1 MGIMDAMN
9 IESSKWRSGAL
20 DGTST
25 ETETDVIVVQRR
37 RRRNIIIAVL
47 AVVVLAIALYLV
59 FGRGG
64 GEEKA
69 GPAGA
74 GKGGAAEAPAVTVV
88 VPGRQQVAR
97 TMSATGTLA
106 ARRDMPVGVAGEGGM
121 IARVLVERGQWVG
134 AGQTLAVIERSVQSQ
149 EAQQLAASIEVARA
163 DARLAQQELQRAQS
177 LVARGFVSKA
187 DVERRTATR
196 DAANARVRVAEAQL
210 GASRARI
217 GRLDIR
223 APAAGLVL
231 DRKVEP
237 GQVVSAGSGA
247 LFRIAQGG
255 LMELVARLPQTD
267 LSTLSVGVPVTVT
280 PVGSMQSY
288 QGSVWQ
294 ISPIIDPQT
303 RQGEARIAIP
313 YNRELRPGGFA
324 SASIRAGATVAPL
337 LPESAVLTD
346 DTGTYVLIVAQDN
359 TVQRRAVRT
368 GSVTDK
374 GVVIAEGLEG
384 NERVVQSAGAFL
396 NPGEKVRPQRA
407 AAAR

>member
-1 MGIMDAMN
+1 MN

-20 DGTST
+20 DADV
-25 ETETDVIVVQRR
+25 TDTTVVVVQRK
-37 RRRNIIIAVL
+37 RRRNIIIAVV
-47 AVVVLAIALYLV
+47 AVVVLAIALYLLL
-59 FGRGG
+59 GG
-64 GEEKA
+64 GAEEKA
-69 GPAGA
+69 APEGA
-74 GKGGAAEAPAVTVV
+74 AKGGAAEAPAVSVI

-97 TMSATGTLA
+97 TISATGTLA

-121 IARVLVERGQWVG
+121 IAQVLVEPGQWVG

-163 DARLAQQELQRAQS
+163 DARLAQQELQRAQA

-187 DVERRTATR
+187 DVERRIATR
-196 DAANARVRVAEAQL
+196 DAANARVRVAQAQH

-231 DRKVEP
+231 DRNVEP
-237 GQVVSAGSGA
+237 GQIVGGGSGA

-255 LMELVARLPQTD
+255 QMELLARLPQTE
-267 LSTLSVGVPVTVT
+267 LASLTAGVPVTVT
-280 PVGSMQSY
+280 PVGSQQSF
-288 QGSVWQ
+288 QGTVWQ

-303 RQGEARIAIP
+303 RQGEARISIP
-313 YNRELRPGGFA
+313 YNSELRPGGFA

-346 DTGTYVLIVAQDN
+346 DAGTYVLIVAPNN
-359 TVQRRAVRT
+359 TVQRRAVRIGT
-368 GSVTDK
+368 VTDK
-374 GVVIAEGLEG
+374 GVVIAEGLNG

-407 AAAR
+407 VAR

>member
-1 MGIMDAMN
+1 MN
-9 IESSKWRSGAL
+9 FETRKWRSGAV
-20 DGTST
+20 DS
-25 ETETDVIVVQRR
+25 EEVVVVDAAAAARR
-37 RRRNIIIAVL
+37 RRRNIILAVL
-47 AVVVLAIALYLV
+47 AVLILGLALFLL

-64 GEEKA
+64 DEKKQAAAAGEAKA
-69 GPAGA
+69 G
-74 GKGGAAEAPAVTVV
+74 APQAPSVSVI

-97 TMSATGTLA
+97 TISATGTLA

-121 IARVLVERGQWVG
+121 IARVLVEPGQWVG

-163 DARLAQQELQRAQS
+163 DARLAQQELQRAQT
-177 LVARGFVSKA
+177 LVSRGFVSKA
-187 DVERRTATR
+187 DVERRIATR
-196 DAANARVRVAEAQL
+196 DAANARVRVAQAQL

-231 DRKVEP
+231 DRKAEP
-237 GQVVSAGSGA
+237 GQIVSGGSGA

-255 LMELVARLPQTD
+255 QMELMARLPQTD
-267 LSTLSVGVPVTVT
+267 LATLSVGVPVTVT
-280 PVGSMQSY
+280 PVGSSQSY

-294 ISPIIDPQT
+294 ISPVIDPQT
-303 RQGEARIAIP
+303 RQGVARISIP

-324 SASIRAGATVAPL
+324 SAAIQAGATVAPL

-346 DTGTYVLIVAQDN
+346 DAGTYVLIVTPNN
-359 TVQRRAVRT
+359 TVERRPIRI

-374 GVVIAEGLEG
+374 GVVVADGLNG
-384 NERVVQSAGAFL
+384 DERVVQSAGAFL

-407 AAAR
+407 VAR